1 MAFSRAEAFA
11 PATVANLGVG
21 FDILGLAL
29 EGFGD
34 RAIVEFQDDPGIVIT
49 DILGDGGQLP
59 REPQRNVA
67 SVSARAFLDH
77 IGEKRG
83 LKIKLIKGLPL
94 SSGLG
99 SSAASSV
106 AAVMALNK
114 LVGEPFTREELLP
127 FSLEGEALVS
137 GYHADNVA
145 PCLLGGII
153 LVAGITVEAIRPL
166 PAPEDLHLALVTP
179 DFPVP
184 TNEARAILPASVP
197 LKTLVHQTGRVA
209 QLVDALHRGDLQALG
224 AAMEGDAVVE
234 PARACLVPL
243 LAEVRAAAKRAGAIA
258 IFIGG
263 AGPTLCAL
271 CDNLRTVQRVAQEMK
286 QVYCDAEIDNVA
298 RHTLVN
304 HVGAKA
310 IELQ

>member
-1 MAFSRAEAFA
+1 MAISRAEAFA

-29 EGFGD
+29 EGIGD
-34 RAIVEFQDDPGIVIT
+34 RAVVEFQDDPEIVIT
-49 DILGDGGQLP
+49 DIQGDGGQLP
-59 REPQRNVA
+59 REPGRNVA

-77 IGEKRG
+77 IGETRG
-83 LKIKLIKGLPL
+83 LRIKLVKGLPL

-145 PCLLGGII
+145 PCLLGGIV

-166 PAPEDLHLALVTP
+166 PAPENLHLALVTP

-184 TNEARAILPASVP
+184 TSEARSILPSAVS
-197 LKTLVHQTGRVA
+197 LKTLIHQTGKVA
-209 QLVDALHRGDLQALG
+209 QLVDALHRGDLEALG
-224 AAMEGDAVVE
+224 AAMEGDTVVE
-234 PARACLVPL
+234 PARACLVPH
-243 LAEVRAAAKRAGAIA
+243 LAAVRAAAKRAGAIA
-258 IFIGG
+258 VFIGG

-271 CDNLRTVQRVAQEMK
+271 CDSDKTAQHVAENMK
-286 QVYCDAEIDNVA
+286 QVYCDADMDSIA

-310 IELQ
+310 IELE

>member
-29 EGFGD
+29 EGMGD
-34 RAIVEFQDDPGIVIT
+34 RAIVEFQDAPDIVIT
-49 DILGDGGQLP
+49 DIEGDGGQLP
-59 REPQRNVA
+59 REPERNVA

-83 LKIKLIKGLPL
+83 LRIRLVKGLPL

-99 SSAASSV
+99 SSAASAV
-106 AAVMALNK
+106 AAVMALNA
-114 LVGEPFTREELLP
+114 LVGDPFTREELLP

-145 PCLLGGII
+145 PCLLGGIV

-166 PAPEDLHLALVTP
+166 PVPVNFHLALVTP

-184 TNEARAILPASVP
+184 TNSARAILPSDVP
-197 LKTLVHQTGRVA
+197 LKTLIHQTGKVA
-209 QLVDALHRGDLQALG
+209 QLVDALHRGDLEAIG
-224 AAMEGDAVVE
+224 ASMEGDTVVE

-243 LAEVRAAAKRAGAIA
+243 LAEVRSAAKRAGAIA
-258 IFIGG
+258 VYIGG

-271 CDNLRTVQRVAQEMK
+271 CDYAPTAERVAAEMK
-286 QVYCDAEIDNVA
+286 QIYSEAEMESIA
-298 RHTLVN
+298 RHTLVDHN
-304 HVGAKA
+304 GAKV
-310 IELQ
+310 IQVE

>member
-1 MAFSRAEAFA
+1 MSFSRAEAFA

-29 EGFGD
+29 QGLGD
-34 RAIVEFQDDPGIVIT
+34 RAIVEFQDDSEIVIP
-49 DILGDGGQLP
+49 DIQGDDGQLP
-59 REPQRNVA
+59 REPGRNVA

-94 SSGLG
+94 SSGMG
-99 SSAASSV
+99 SSAASAVV
-106 AAVMALNK
+106 AVLALNK

-127 FSLEGEALVS
+127 FCLEGEALVS

-145 PCLLGGII
+145 PCLLGGIV
-153 LVAGITVEAIRPL
+153 LVAGITVDAIQPL
-166 PAPEDLHLALVTP
+166 PVPADLHLALVTP

-184 TNEARAILPASVP
+184 TNEARAILPAQVP
-197 LKTLVHQTGRVA
+197 LATMIHQTGRVA
-209 QLVDALHRGDLQALG
+209 QLVDALHRGDLEALG

-243 LAEVRAAAKRAGAIA
+243 LEDVRSAAKRAGAIA
-258 IFIGG
+258 VFIGG
-263 AGPTLCAL
+263 AGPTLCAV
-271 CDNLRTVQRVAQEMK
+271 CDSAEIAGRAAGEMECVYREAKMECVAQYT
-286 QVYCDAEIDNVA
+286 QVDRRGAVVLRAE
-298 RHTLVN
+298 
-304 HVGAKA
+304 
-310 IELQ
+310 

>member
-29 EGFGD
+29 EGMGD
-34 RAIVEFQDDPGIVIT
+34 RAVVEFKDAPGILIT
-49 DILGDGGQLP
+49 DIEGDGGQLP
-59 REPQRNVA
+59 REPERNVA

-83 LKIKLIKGLPL
+83 LKIKLVKGLPL

-99 SSAASSV
+99 SSAASAV
-106 AAVMALNK
+106 AAVMALNA

-137 GYHADNVA
+137 GYHADNIA
-145 PCLLGGII
+145 PCLLGGIV
-153 LVAGITVEAIRPL
+153 LVAGITVDAIRPL
-166 PAPEDLHLALVTP
+166 PVPANFHLALVTP
-179 DFPVP
+179 DYPVP
-184 TNEARAILPASVP
+184 TNEARAILPSDVP
-197 LKTLVHQTGRVA
+197 LKTMIHQTGKVA
-209 QLVDALHRGDLQALG
+209 QLVDALHRSDLEAIG
-224 AAMEGDAVVE
+224 TSMEGDAVVE

-243 LAEVRAAAKRAGAIA
+243 LDEVRSAAKRAGAIA
-258 IFIGG
+258 VYIGG

-271 CDNLRTVQRVAQEMK
+271 CANSPTAKRVAAEMK
-286 QVYCDAEIDNVA
+286 QVYNQSGMESIAS
-298 RHTLVN
+298 HTRVN
-304 HVGAKA
+304 QTGAKA
-310 IELQ
+310 LNVE

>member
-29 EGFGD
+29 EGMGD
-34 RAIVEFQDDPGIVIT
+34 RAIVEFKDAPGIVIT
-49 DILGDGGQLP
+49 DIEGDGGQLP
-59 REPQRNVA
+59 REPERNVA

-83 LKIKLIKGLPL
+83 LKIKLVKGLPL

-99 SSAASSV
+99 SSAASAV
-106 AAVMALNK
+106 AAVMALNA
-114 LVGEPFTREELLP
+114 LVGEPFTREEVLP

-145 PCLLGGII
+145 PCLLGGIV
-153 LVAGITVEAIRPL
+153 LVAGITVDAIRPL
-166 PAPEDLHLALVTP
+166 PVPKNFHVALVTP
-179 DFPVP
+179 DYPVP
-184 TNEARAILPASVP
+184 TNEARAILPSNVP
-197 LKTLVHQTGRVA
+197 LKTMIHQTGKVA
-209 QLVDALHRGDLQALG
+209 QLVDALHRSDLEAIG
-224 AAMEGDAVVE
+224 ASMEGDAVVE

-243 LAEVRAAAKRAGAIA
+243 LDEVRSAAKRAGAIA
-258 IFIGG
+258 VYIGG

-271 CDNLRTVQRVAQEMK
+271 CANSPTAKRVAAVMK
-286 QVYCDAEIDNVA
+286 QVYHQAGMVSIA
-298 RHTLVN
+298 SHTRVDQT
-304 HVGAKA
+304 GAKA
-310 IELQ
+310 LSA

>member
-29 EGFGD
+29 EGLGD
-34 RAIVEFQDDPGIVIT
+34 RAIVEFQDDPEIVIT
-49 DILGDGGQLP
+49 DIEGDGGQLP
-59 REPQRNVA
+59 REPQLNVA
-67 SVSARAFLDH
+67 SVSARALLDH
-77 IGEKRG
+77 IDEKRG
-83 LKIKLIKGLPL
+83 LRIKLIKGLPL

-99 SSAASSV
+99 SSAASAVV
-106 AAVMALNK
+106 AVIALNH
-114 LVGEPFTREELLP
+114 LVGEPFKREELLP
-127 FSLEGEALVS
+127 FCLEGEALVS

-153 LVAGITVEAIRPL
+153 LVAGITVDAIRPL
-166 PAPEDLHLALVTP
+166 PVPDDLHLALVTP

-184 TNEARAILPASVP
+184 TNNARAILPADVS
-197 LKTLVHQTGRVA
+197 LKTLIYQTGKVA

-224 AAMEGDAVVE
+224 TAMEGDQVVE

-243 LAEVRAAAKRAGAIA
+243 LEEARSVAKRAGAIA
-258 IFIGG
+258 VFIGG

-271 CDNLRTVQRVAQEMK
+271 CESATSAERVAGEMEFLYSEARMNCIAQFT
-286 QVYCDAEIDNVA
+286 QVD
-298 RHTLVN
+298 RR
-304 HVGAKA
+304 GAMVLRA
-310 IELQ
+310 D